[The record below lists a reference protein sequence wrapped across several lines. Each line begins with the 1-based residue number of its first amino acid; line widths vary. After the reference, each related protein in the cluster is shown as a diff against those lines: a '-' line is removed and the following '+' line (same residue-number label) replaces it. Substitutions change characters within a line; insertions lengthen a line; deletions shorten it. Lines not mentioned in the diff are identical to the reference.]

1 MSKTAQI
8 VKVKFPQRPSSK
20 YPYRA
25 PPNNQEYTYL
35 IPEGVEVSVGDV
47 LIVPV
52 GPVGYGV
59 NGFTR
64 RATVVD
70 VSTLEYKYAI
80 GRVELF

>member
-8 VKVKFPQRPSSK
+8 VKVTFPQRPSSK
-20 YPYRA
+20 YPYKT
-25 PPNNQEYTYL
+25 PPNQEYTYL

-80 GRVELF
+80 GKVELF